1 MSDAPS
7 TTATAP
13 APAAPGTAPAPGSE
27 APRPEA
33 PTSRRRPALLAPA
46 RLLSRLA
53 GKAPARPPAAFLA
66 VATAGGVAGL
76 VLLVA
81 VGKVLELPVL
91 IPPLAASAA
100 LVLAAPALPLAQP
113 RSVVGGQLV
122 SALVGFAALAVGG
135 SSLWTAA
142 VAGGLAIGAMATART
157 PHSPAAATSVIV
169 VLTQPPALRFL
180 GLLALAT
187 VLLVLVGVLAG
198 RSGRTARYPA
208 YWW

>member
-1 MSDAPS
+1 M
-7 TTATAP
+7 P
-13 APAAPGTAPAPGSE
+13 A
-27 APRPEA
+27 R
-33 PTSRRRPALLAPA
+33 LLG

-53 GKAPARPPAAFLA
+53 SKAPARPPAAFLA
-66 VATAGGVAGL
+66 VATAGGVTGL

-81 VGKVLELPVL
+81 VGKALELPVL

-142 VAGGLAIGAMATART
+142 VAGGLAIGAMAAART

-169 VLTQPPALRFL
+169 VLTEPPALRFL

-187 VLLVLVGVLAG
+187 VLLVVVGILAG

>member
-1 MSDAPS
+1 MSNAPS
-7 TTATAP
+7 TAAPALAGAP
-13 APAAPGTAPAPGSE
+13 APTTAATTAAE
-27 APRPEA
+27 AAGPR
-33 PTSRRRPALLAPA
+33 SRSARPA
-46 RLLSRLA
+46 RTRLA
-53 GKAPARPPAAFLA
+53 RTRLASKAPARPPAAFLA

-81 VGKVLELPVL
+81 VGKVLHLPVL

-122 SALVGFAALAVGG
+122 SALVGFGALAVGG
-135 SSLWTAA
+135 GSLWTAA
-142 VAGGLAIGAMATART
+142 AAGGLAIGAMAAART

-198 RSGRTARYPA
+198 RIGRTARYPA